1 MTRRVLDFELFMNSK
16 TLFKFLRYS
25 GQKYIDHRPVM
36 IHVNYHSSTLAVA
49 RGWPGPAGV
58 EPWMLARLLP
68 HPSFTSPLA
77 DKFERMGAV
86 VKRYVDGD
94 LKALDDFPVRS

>member
-1 MTRRVLDFELFMNSK
+1 MMGDGCMELHYGVHCPAHADVPPPRFSPPAPPPKDPSVTRRVLDFELFMNSK

-58 EPWMLARLLP
+58 EPWMLA
-68 HPSFTSPLA
+68 
-77 DKFERMGAV
+77 
-86 VKRYVDGD
+86 
-94 LKALDDFPVRS
+94 